1 MILNKFAAGV
11 VATAIGLTAI
21 SAPVKANDDIGKLL
35 ALLAGGYVVSEII
48 KDKKEDKRV
57 VKRTPIPGVYDPKP
71 RKHLKLPMPKTCRRR
86 IHLRNAKSIRAMSQR
101 CLLNHSYYISETGAV
116 THPRY
121 PSRYAY
127 PNLVQ

>member
-1 MILNKFAAGV
+1 MQ
-11 VATAIGLTAI
+11 
-21 SAPVKANDDIGKLL
+21 SANMRCTETGQLPNTERLCYDTEQICRRRRRHRNWTD
-35 ALLAGGYVVSEII
+35 YVVSEII

-127 PNLVQ
+127 PNLIR